1 MFVGMLMVEELRYQ
15 IGEEEVGVVGDAEQ
29 ILLYS
34 GGDYSVPYKSDNY
47 LFVGVAESVYLCLR

>member
-1 MFVGMLMVEELRYQ
+1 MVQRYGGGMELLQ
-15 IGEEEVGVVGDAEQ
+15 HKLLVNGQ

-34 GGDYSVPYKSDNY
+34 GGDYSVPYKLDNY